1 MMTSN
6 LAPADWEL
14 KVNIHEFDII
24 EHPMRVKGEMHIG
37 GVIFQLVEQLNTIR
51 NDWSDFALW
60 WPDKNQWLNK
70 TKMTLDQ
77 YGVQADALLHFTRLH
92 KNIRVKLP
100 DQQIVGV
107 KIDASVN
114 LFNGIKQICKE
125 LGIRHPE
132 EVSLLRFNSHN
143 NSDKKVNN
151 SKSTDPNKLQISQS
165 LTINSRKNSNQKV
178 NEEIQSNRDNVSL
191 SPNST
196 LNAPL
201 NSNSTSNEAF
211 RFARDRSHS
220 VSLEKG
226 VNSESQTLALSPIL
240 PTQDYL
246 FKNEMK
252 YKNLFD
258 KTKINSRYCFC
269 FTFYLKCFIQNHMK
283 KSPLHY
289 FKTPLAYLKRKK

>member
-1 MMTSN
+1 MISSN
-6 LAPADWEL
+6 IAPTDWEL

-24 EHPMRVKGEMHIG
+24 EHSMRVKGEMHIG
-37 GVIFQLVEQLNTIR
+37 GVIFQLVDKLNHIR

-100 DQQIVGV
+100 DQQIVSV
-107 KIDASVN
+107 KIDASLN

-125 LGIRHPE
+125 LSIRHPE
-132 EVSLLRFNSHN
+132 EVSLLRFNMHIST
-143 NSDKKVNN
+143 DKKVN
-151 SKSTDPNKLQISQS
+151 SIKSNDSNKIQMSQS
-165 LTINSRKNSNQKV
+165 LTINSRKTSNL
-178 NEEIQSNRDNVSL
+178 NNNDEIQSNKDNASL
-191 SPNST
+191 TPNST
-196 LNAPL
+196 L
-201 NSNSTSNEAF
+201 SNQLHADSTFNGAF
-211 RFARDRSHS
+211 TFVHDRSQS

-252 YKNLFD
+252 YRNLFD
-258 KTKINSRYCFC
+258 KTKINSR
-269 FTFYLKCFIQNHMK
+269 
-283 KSPLHY
+283 
-289 FKTPLAYLKRKK
+289 

>member
-1 MMTSN
+1 MMSSN
-6 LAPADWEL
+6 LADWEL

-24 EHPMRVKGEMHIG
+24 EHPVRVKGETHIG
-37 GVIFQLVEQLNTIR
+37 GVIFQLVEQLNNIR

-60 WPDKNQWLNK
+60 WPSKNQWLNK

-100 DQQIVGV
+100 DQQIVSV

-125 LGIRHPE
+125 LSIRHPE
-132 EVSLLRFNSHN
+132 EVSLLRYNSY
-143 NSDKKVNN
+143 SITDKKSGNN
-151 SKSTDPNKLQISQS
+151 SKSNDQAKLQMSQS
-165 LTINSRKNSNQKV
+165 LTINSRKNSNLIS
-178 NEEIQSNRDNVSL
+178 NEELHSNVSL
-191 SPNST
+191 SPTST
-196 LNAPL
+196 LNNPSIANTIDNRAL
-201 NSNSTSNEAF
+201 NFVRE
-211 RFARDRSHS
+211 RSQS

-246 FKNEMK
+246 YKNEMK
-252 YKNLFD
+252 YKTLFD
-258 KTKINSRYCFC
+258 KTKINSR
-269 FTFYLKCFIQNHMK
+269 
-283 KSPLHY
+283 
-289 FKTPLAYLKRKK
+289 